1 MDSDA
6 PPSLPANVR
15 QWPKFLSLY
24 REPSTTRSVVEI
36 VISAG
41 PLIALWVV
49 MWAVFP
55 FSPALSLILAIPA
68 AGFLV
73 RLFMIQHDCSH
84 GAFFRRRSANDWVGR
99 VIGVFTL
106 TPHDHW
112 QRTHAMHH
120 AGVGNLAHRGIG
132 DVTTMTVREYEGL
145 GRWRRFGYRLYRH
158 PLVLFGIGPLYIFFF
173 SQRLPVGLMR
183 GAGWAP
189 WISAMATNA
198 AILAV
203 AGIFIAIIGV
213 VPFLAIQ
220 VPTAFLAA
228 AAGVWL
234 FYVQHQF
241 EETYWEG
248 DTDWRHSEASLA
260 GSSHYVLPGILRWFS
275 ANIGVHHVHHL
286 NSRIPFYR
294 LPEVL
299 QNHPELAS
307 VGRLTLAQSLG
318 CIRLALWDE
327 GRRRLVSFREAKR
340 TALAAQA

>member
-15 QWPKFLSLY
+15 QWPKHLSLY
-24 REPSTTRSVVEI
+24 RDPDTVRSVMEI
-36 VISAG
+36 VVSAG
-41 PLIALWVV
+41 PLIAIWVA
-49 MWAVFP
+49 MWAIFP
-55 FSPALSLILAIPA
+55 FSPLLCLILSIPA
-68 AGFLV
+68 AAFLV

-84 GAFFRRRSANDWVGR
+84 GSFFRQRAANDWVGR
-99 VIGVFTL
+99 VIGIFTL

-120 AGVGNLAHRGIG
+120 AGMGNLAHRGIG
-132 DVTTMTVREYEGL
+132 DVTTMTVREYQSL
-145 GRWRRFGYRLYRH
+145 GRWRRLGYRLYRH
-158 PLVLFGIGPLYIFFF
+158 PLVLFGLGPIYIFFF
-173 SQRLPVGLMR
+173 SQRLPVGLMW
-183 GAGWAP
+183 GAGWRP
-189 WISAMATNA
+189 WISAMATNV
-198 AILAV
+198 AILAL
-203 AGIFIAIIGV
+203 AGGAIALIGP
-213 VPFLAIQ
+213 VPFLLIQ
-220 VPTAFLAA
+220 LPTAFLAG

-241 EETYWEG
+241 EDTYWAG
-248 DTDWRHSEASLA
+248 DADWHHPEAALA
-260 GSSHYVLPGILRWFS
+260 GSSHYVLPGVLRWFS

-299 QNHPELAS
+299 RNHPELAG
-307 VGRLTLAQSLG
+307 VGRLTLVQSLG

-340 TALAAQA
+340 AARLAEA